1 MGKKDGKKEDRK
13 ERGRDKA
20 SDKASARRS
29 ADPNRPRLKARRRP
43 AGADRF
49 RDEPKEIAVFDPEN
63 VERVLDAMPSADRV
77 LRAADRLGGL
87 AHPSRVQA
95 VCALAASELCVGDVA
110 AVLGLSLSATST
122 MLKQLRGL
130 GWLAVRHAGKQTYY
144 RLSSELPKAVLD
156 LLFKLDESST

>member
-1 MGKKDGKKEDRK
+1 MGKKDKKKD
-13 ERGRDKA
+13 A
-20 SDKASARRS
+20 H
-29 ADPNRPRLKARRRP
+29 RPRLKARRRP

-63 VERVLDAMPSADRV
+63 VERVLDAMPTSDRV

-95 VCALAASELCVGDVA
+95 VCALGASELCVGDVA

-130 GWLAVRHAGKQTYY
+130 GWLSVRHAGKQTYY

-156 LLFKLDESST
+156 LLFRLDESHA

>member
-1 MGKKDGKKEDRK
+1 MGKKDRKKDASKDGSKGK
-13 ERGRDKA
+13 
-20 SDKASARRS
+20 SSAQHG
-29 ADPNRPRLKARRRP
+29 DDRPRIKARRRP

-95 VCALAASELCVGDVA
+95 VCALSASELCVGDVA

-144 RLSSELPKAVLD
+144 RLSSTLPKAVLD
-156 LLFKLDESST
+156 LLFKLDETPA

>member
-1 MGKKDGKKEDRK
+1 MGKKDRKRDASKDASKGKGAAKRAD
-13 ERGRDKA
+13 ERD
-20 SDKASARRS
+20 DE
-29 ADPNRPRLKARRRP
+29 RPRIKARRRP

-144 RLSSELPKAVLD
+144 RLSSSLPKAVLD
-156 LLFKLDESST
+156 LLFKLDEAPV